1 MFINVSIETQWKVYS
16 SQVKYFKARNNSTE
30 DVTICIN
37 VVTIKDHGIVKI
49 MLFLLL
55 NTALGK
61 G

>member
-16 SQVKYFKARNNSTE
+16 SQVKYFNARNNRTE

-37 VVTIKDHGIVKI
+37 VIIKDYGIVKI
-49 MLFLLL
+49 LLFLFL